1 MILNELLILK
11 IEEGIL
17 NLIHL
22 VKDCS
27 RIAQGLLEDSL
38 RIKRE
43 SWIDAQRVE
52 TATVW
57 KNPGESRR
65 ISENLGESRRDVIN
79 FEEIEQSS
87 IDPEKVRL
95 IPEGQRTW

>member
-27 RIAQGLLEDSL
+27 RIAQGLLKDCS
-38 RIKRE
+38 RI
-43 SWIDAQRVE
+43 
-52 TATVW
+52 
-57 KNPGESRR
+57 
-65 ISENLGESRRDVIN
+65 L
-79 FEEIEQSS
+79 
-87 IDPEKVRL
+87 
-95 IPEGQRTW
+95 

>member
-1 MILNELLILK
+1 MPKEKHQYPNEREKTMILNELLILK

-43 SWIDAQRVE
+43 S
-52 TATVW
+52 
-57 KNPGESRR
+57 
-65 ISENLGESRRDVIN
+65 
-79 FEEIEQSS
+79 
-87 IDPEKVRL
+87 
-95 IPEGQRTW
+95 